1 MVGLTSTLF
10 APLSPSVSGA
20 NQNLHSEA
28 VSRCEMV
35 THSGLKGTHPL
46 QRYTVSAPVCQGS
59 AFGAQWEAEQ
69 LHSAGPY
76 FKPQLLKKKKKKEEE
91 EDRIQRPLSSINY
104 PQMPRQSNPRM
115 NQIMDL

>member
-76 FKPQLLKKKKKKEEE
+76 FKPQLLKKKKKKKKKKIES
-91 EDRIQRPLSSINY
+91 RGPYLV
-104 PQMPRQSNPRM
+104 
-115 NQIMDL
+115 